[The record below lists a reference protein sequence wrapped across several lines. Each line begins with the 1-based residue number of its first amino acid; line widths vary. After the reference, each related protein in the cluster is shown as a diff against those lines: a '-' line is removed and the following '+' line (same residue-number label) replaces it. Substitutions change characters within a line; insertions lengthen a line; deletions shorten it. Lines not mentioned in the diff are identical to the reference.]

1 MMGWFVEHNTHAKD
15 NIETLHA
22 IDTKRRARDRN
33 KIQRENREIKRKKVK
48 QRTGKRETENEIES
62 GRERNKIR
70 REKQRDKEKKENQRA
85 GKRERENEIE
95 SGRERE
101 KQNTERETKR

>member
-1 MMGWFVEHNTHAKD
+1 MHYNSTFGACCYPYCRSCRNSGELGDILLYIMMGWFVEHNTHAKD

-48 QRTGKRETENEIES
+48 
-62 GRERNKIR
+62 
-70 REKQRDKEKKENQRA
+70 
-85 GKRERENEIE
+85 
-95 SGRERE
+95 
-101 KQNTERETKR
+101 